1 MKSRISV
8 VLFSIVVMLVML
20 FAGCASDPEP
30 VEDPQPEGLDPA
42 SPYTVIE
49 HKNTQLGGPI
59 PPWTYTAI
67 GALETESRFE
77 GRYLYK
83 FERVGKDLN
92 GVKTLA
98 DTFDA
103 ASTIAQE
110 INFRVQQKFAG
121 AEVGDNDFV
130 ETYFENVVKVLADA
144 RISGF
149 RKYDDFWIR
158 RIDNRTGEEE
168 YIYYSLYTI
177 QRDEVDRLIEEAIT
191 GQPVETEEE
200 QTAQER
206 VREIF
211 EGGL

>member
-1 MKSRISV
+1 MKSRISI
-8 VLFSIVVMLVML
+8 LLLSILLMLSL
-20 FAGCASDPEP
+20 ASCASQKGADEPSAPEDLN
-30 VEDPQPEGLDPA
+30 VE

-49 HKNTQLGGPI
+49 HKNTMLGGPI
-59 PPWTYTAI
+59 PDWTYTAI
-67 GALETESRFE
+67 GALEGESRFE
-77 GRYLYK
+77 GKYLYK
-83 FERVGKDLN
+83 FERVGKDLS
-92 GVKTLA
+92 GVRALA

-110 INFRVQQKFAG
+110 VNFRVQQKFAG
-121 AEVGDNDFV
+121 AEVGDGDFV

-149 RKYDDFWIR
+149 RKYDDFWIYR
-158 RIDNRTGEEE
+158 TNNTTGENE

-177 QRDEVDRLIEEAIT
+177 DKDEVDRLIEEAIT
-191 GQPVETEEE
+191 NQPAETDEE

-211 EGGL
+211 ESGL

>member
-1 MKSRISV
+1 MKNRILA
-8 VLFSIVVMLVML
+8 VLMGLALVLMLS
-20 FAGCASDPEP
+20 ACASQPEP
-30 VEDPQPEGLDPA
+30 VSDDSPDFDVV

-49 HKNTQLGGPI
+49 HKNTQFGAPI
-59 PPWTYTAI
+59 PPWTFTAI
-67 GALETESRFE
+67 GALETEARFE
-77 GRYLYK
+77 GMYLYK
-83 FERVGKDLN
+83 FERIGQDLN
-92 GVKTLA
+92 GVRTLA

-130 ETYFENVVKVLADA
+130 ETYFENVVRVLADA

-149 RKYDDFWIR
+149 RKYDDFWIFR
-158 RIDNRTGEEE
+158 LDNRTDEEE

-177 QRDEVDRLIEEAIT
+177 DKEEVDRLIEEAIT

-211 EGGL
+211 EAGL